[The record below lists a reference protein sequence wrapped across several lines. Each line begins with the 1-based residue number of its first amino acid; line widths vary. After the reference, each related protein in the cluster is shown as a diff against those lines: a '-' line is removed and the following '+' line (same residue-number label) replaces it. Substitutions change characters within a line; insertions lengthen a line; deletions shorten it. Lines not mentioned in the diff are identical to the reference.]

1 MISVPRDRPGENEGE
16 ILLWTNMFKKKIN
29 YLRAYVEG
37 CGFGLQLCVVLHVLG
52 HSWVIS
58 P

>member
-1 MISVPRDRPGENEGE
+1 
-16 ILLWTNMFKKKIN
+16 
-29 YLRAYVEG
+29 LRAYVEG

-58 P
+58 PWFIFLEGSAWRFSLCRKRLENVGFRVR